1 MSNYPG
7 NYNQPGY
14 NQGAYGQ
21 GYQARPGAPPY
32 QGMPGYQSA
41 PPGQQAAPGYGQGY
55 QAPQGYQRP
64 MAHQGMQGY
73 PPQPGYPS
81 GPPQMAP
88 HGMPAPPPGA
98 DPTLWSWFIT
108 VDTDK
113 SGQITANELKQALIN
128 GNWTQFNDETCRLM
142 ISMFDKDQSGT
153 IDFSEF
159 CNLWTYIQ
167 QWKGVFDR
175 YDRDRSG
182 AIEMNEL
189 QTALSD
195 MGYRVSPNFVQLLIT
210 RFDTVARRSMKLDSF
225 IQCCVMLRLLTD
237 AFRMRDTNQNG
248 VINVSY
254 EDFMCMVIENKS

>member
-7 NYNQPGY
+7 NYGQPGY
-14 NQGAYGQ
+14 NQPSYGQ
-21 GYQARPGAPPY
+21 GYQARPSA
-32 QGMPGYQSA
+32 PGYQPGYQRQPGPTA
-41 PPGQQAAPGYGQGY
+41 PGGYGQGFP
-55 QAPQGYQRP
+55 AAQGYQQRP
-64 MAHQGMQGY
+64 PGHQGMQGY
-73 PPQPGYPS
+73 PAQPGYPT
-81 GPPQMAP
+81 GPPPGLP

-98 DPTLWSWFIT
+98 DPTLWNWFIT
-108 VDTDK
+108 VDVDK
-113 SGQITANELKQALIN
+113 SGEITAIELKQALIN

-142 ISMFDKDQSGT
+142 ISMFDRDQSGT
-153 IDFSEF
+153 ISFTEF
-159 CNLWTYIQ
+159 CDLWKYIQ

-189 QTALSD
+189 QTALNE
-195 MGYRVSPNFVQLLIT
+195 MGYRVSPNFVHLLIT

-237 AFRMRDTNQNG
+237 AFRMRDANQNG

-254 EDFMCMVIENKS
+254 EDFMCMVIENKA